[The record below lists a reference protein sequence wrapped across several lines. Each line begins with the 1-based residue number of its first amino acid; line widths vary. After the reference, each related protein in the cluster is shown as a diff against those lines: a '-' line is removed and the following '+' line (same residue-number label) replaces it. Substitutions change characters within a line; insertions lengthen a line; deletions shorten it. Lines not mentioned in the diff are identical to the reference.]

1 MFVLERLLDLAAD
14 ELGLERD
21 ELRRRNLVPRARL
34 PYRSATG
41 LTYASGNFSN
51 TMQRA
56 QEVSDWA
63 GFESRRASAASRG
76 KRAGIGIANYV
87 EAPVGAPHERVHVT
101 VLPEGVV
108 EVTVGTQSSGQG
120 HATTFAQVVADA
132 LGCTPMQVRLIA
144 GDTQRVSTGGGTHS
158 DRSMRLAGTLLV
170 EACARVLDLA
180 REFDPDRKV
189 DLFELASRYALSAEA
204 AFTGRLAAHPTGAAV
219 CEVEVDPESGLVE
232 LTRYTCVDDVGRPI
246 NPLVVEGQIHGGI
259 VQGVGQALSESV
271 VFDAE
276 TAQLLSAS
284 FLDYPIPRA
293 AWFPELVSELVED
306 PTEGNPL
313 RVKGGGE
320 SGITPS
326 LAVVV
331 DAVVDALRPLGVVD
345 LEMPLTA
352 ARVWTAIERARR
364 DAGRPPDPAAAA
376 HTAPG

>member
-1 MFVLERLLDLAAD
+1 
-14 ELGLERD
+14 
-21 ELRRRNLVPRARL
+21 
-34 PYRSATG
+34 
-41 LTYASGNFSN
+41 
-51 TMQRA
+51 MQRA

-120 HATTFAQVVADA
+120 HATTFAQVVADS